1 MANTKGHLVVT
12 ASTKLFFNNNLNKK
26 KLNQH
31 KTTYVNQWTSK
42 TPQKNQDFR
51 PGSFFLTRFS

>member
-1 MANTKGHLVVT
+1 MANIKGHLVVT

-42 TPQKNQDFR
+42 GPQKNQGFH
-51 PGSFFLTRFS
+51 PGSFGS